1 MGEPFPTGRY
11 YGAQMGVV
19 RYTLRM
25 KRRRLLTG
33 FIVLCVLA
41 GAGVWYMVRAGLF
54 EDAGPTNLP
63 TAEELERMREI
74 DQSSSQVAPNAKPGA
89 GVFAPGTLPPP
100 PPVENASSTTAT
112 STDTTD
118 SE

>member
-1 MGEPFPTGRY
+1 
-11 YGAQMGVV
+11 
-19 RYTLRM
+19 M

-33 FIVLCVLA
+33 FVVLCALV
-41 GAGVWYMVRAGLF
+41 GAGVWYMVHAGWF
-54 EDAGPTNLP
+54 EDTGPTNLP

-74 DQSSSQVAPNAKPGA
+74 DRSSSQVAPNAKPGA

-100 PPVENASSTTAT
+100 PPPIEDASSTIAT
-112 STDTTD
+112 STDTAD